1 MSVSRLKIAT
11 PYMMTIDGN
20 LHECGEMHPYLK
32 YIYEDSAK
40 NQIQY
45 LFKFNYEALLWFYT
59 HTYDTNRA
67 SDLSVFINTVIY
79 YRNNFDLSDDTVRR
93 CIQDFMITGVSN
105 LSLNDLYY
113 LYEGL
118 NHYYNLRYCK
128 VRMSALKWG
137 GTDRSIYYRLTEV
150 SPDWFKA
157 IHRSVLNHSL
167 DINDVTICIDSQS
180 TGLPI
185 KYAHYDTK
193 MITHVPTKEL
203 LLNYEGDFGKY
214 AID

>member
-32 YIYEDSAK
+32 YVYEDSAK
-40 NQIQY
+40 YQICY
-45 LFKFNYEALLWFYT
+45 LFNHNYDALMWFYT

-67 SDLSVFINTVIY
+67 ADLSAFINTVVY
-79 YRNNFDLSDDTVRR
+79 YRNEFDLSDDTVRR
-93 CIQDFMITGVSN
+93 CIRDFQITGVSN

-118 NHYYNLRYCK
+118 NYYYNLRYCK

-157 IHRSVLNHSL
+157 IHKSVLKHNL
-167 DINDVTICIDSQS
+167 DIDDVTICIDPQS
-180 TGLPI
+180 TGSPI
-185 KYAHYDTK
+185 KYAHYGTK
-193 MITHVPTKEL
+193 QITYVPTKEL
-203 LLNYEGDFGKY
+203 LLTCEGDFGKY